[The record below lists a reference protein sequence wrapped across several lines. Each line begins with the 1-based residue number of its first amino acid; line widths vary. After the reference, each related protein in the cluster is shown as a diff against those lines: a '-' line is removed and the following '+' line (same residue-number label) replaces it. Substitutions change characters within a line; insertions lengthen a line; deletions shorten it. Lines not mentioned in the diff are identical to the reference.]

1 MKLNTQLISLF
12 LLGAALTGTNETYA
26 TKPKGLKKGPNVAI
40 HITDKKK
47 FPPQTYFD
55 LGLLTNQASLQ
66 GLGINVISSITHH
79 QTKGVQIAGIT
90 NVTGLNVSGVQVAG
104 IANVTGKNSNGVIL
118 SGLMNVNGGAA
129 KGFQFSGIGNVT
141 NGSTK
146 GIFLGGLINLSGRSS
161 GGMQIAGL
169 ANINSQHYAGV
180 SVGGLMNVNGNNT
193 KGLQLT
199 SLLNVAGESN
209 KGVQLAGLG
218 NVTVANK
225 GVQASIANYSV
236 QNTGLQIG
244 ISNVETQGG
253 KGLQVGMVN
262 ISQDTAKAH
271 QIGLVNWNP
280 RTRTQL
286 IVSGGNLNKV
296 SVAVR
301 FKNRYTYTQIGSG
314 AYYFDTNQKFSL
326 STFYRAGAY
335 CRLFSKLEIGADM
348 GYYHIETFK
357 NKDNGYPARLYALQ
371 PRLNLE
377 YAISKKFGVFVSG
390 GYSWTRRYGHSG
402 NFDRQTTF
410 EAGIVL
416 F

>member
-1 MKLNTQLISLF
+1 MKLNTQLVSLF
-12 LLGAALTGTNETYA
+12 LLGSALIGTNNSYA
-26 TKPKGLKKGPNVAI
+26 AKPKGLKKGPNVAV
-40 HITDKKK
+40 HITNKKK
-47 FPPQTYFD
+47 SPPQTYFD
-55 LGLLTNQASLQ
+55 LGLMTNQASLQ
-66 GLGINVISSITHH
+66 GLGVNVISSITHH
-79 QTKGVQIAGIT
+79 QMKGVQIAGIT
-90 NVTGLNVSGVQVAG
+90 NVTGLNASGMQIAG
-104 IANVTGKNSNGVIL
+104 IANVTGKNSNGMVL

-146 GIFLGGLINLSGRSS
+146 GIFLGGLINLSGKSS

-169 ANINSQHYAGV
+169 ANINSQHHAGV
-180 SVGGLMNVNGNNT
+180 SVGGLMNVNGNST

-225 GVQASIANYSV
+225 GVQVSIANYSA
-236 QNTGLQIG
+236 QNKGLQVG
-244 ISNVETQGG
+244 ISNVESQNG
-253 KGLQVGMVN
+253 KGWQVGLIN
-262 ISQDTAKAH
+262 ISQDSTKTH
-271 QIGLVNWNP
+271 QIGLVNWTP

-286 IVSGGNLNKV
+286 IVSGGNLNKIN
-296 SVAVR
+296 VAVR
-301 FKNRYTYTQIGSG
+301 FKNQYTYTQIGSG
-314 AYYFDTNQKFSL
+314 AYYFDTDQKFSL

-335 CRLFSKLEIGADM
+335 YRLFPKLEISADM

-377 YAISKKFGVFVSG
+377 YSISKKLGIFVSG
-390 GYSWTRRYGHSG
+390 GYSWTRRYGYSG
-402 NFDRQTTF
+402 NFDRQVTF
-410 EAGIVL
+410 EAGIIL